1 MILPEWTAR
10 KEAGVP
16 PSGRIFF
23 VPFEERN
30 DCICLQTTFSSDDK
44 QTHSWET

>member
-23 VPFEERN
+23 VPFRKEERLYMPP
-30 DCICLQTTFSSDDK
+30 DGL
-44 QTHSWET
+44 

>member
-10 KEAGVP
+10 KEAGVS

-23 VPFEERN
+23 CALSKRET
-30 DCICLQTTFSSDDK
+30 IAYCLQTTFSSDDK
-44 QTHSWET
+44 QAHS